1 MQLQDL
7 VKPIGEM
14 TDEELGE
21 RLRALRHKRDVVR
34 PAAKKHVERAVKKG
48 TQARVTKV
56 ADMFSGMSEAEK
68 AELIKAL
75 GG

>member
-1 MQLQDL
+1 MQLHDL
-7 VKPIGEM
+7 VKPINDM
-14 TDEELGE
+14 SDEELGQ
-21 RLRALRHKRDVVR
+21 RLRELRHKRDVVR
-34 PAAKKHVERAVKKG
+34 PAAKKHVERAAKKG

-56 ADMFSGMSEAEK
+56 ADLFGNMSEAEK

>member
-56 ADMFSGMSEAEK
+56 ADMFGNMSEAEK